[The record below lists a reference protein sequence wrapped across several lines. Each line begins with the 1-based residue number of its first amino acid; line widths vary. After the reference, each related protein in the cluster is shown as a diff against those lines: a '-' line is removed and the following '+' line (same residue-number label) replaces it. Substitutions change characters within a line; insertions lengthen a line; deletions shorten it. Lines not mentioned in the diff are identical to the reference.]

1 MEPPTMLMCRILA
14 VLSVMKLGLEPAV
27 VVGQTKVA
35 GAVGQEVIL
44 PCNLTHQMTSV
55 TWKFQKR
62 SYTTRRQESQE
73 DTVIKYHNDVFKG
86 KAPMANRSEL
96 IAKDFSLKV
105 QKLTPYDVGEYT
117 CVLSVTTRFT
127 VQLVVFGITELTKY
141 LLHNQV
147 LSVSL
152 QQYPSAQNKITVSW
166 WDNKDMEVKNK
177 QSQTD
182 QYSLH
187 KSGLRITDSGKWK
200 CKIKLQFPPFDL
212 DIPFDVI
219 VIGFNDLESE
229 IQYAA
234 VNTTV
239 SFSYSLNLQGVKW
252 TGSLKGHLD
261 WKAKAD
267 DNYGEIMNFNI
278 TNQGLALP
286 KQIKRFGF
294 KADEKPF
301 RPLCVTLSKVLFED
315 AGWYQCRVAFDFGH
329 VKTAIHLVV
338 MTVAATPTGPLSKG
352 AEVTLH
358 CQLSALPL
366 QKGLLIWH
374 RVNGTKEE
382 SKQVTHREVDVKA
395 RTAGLWR
402 CSFVLEDKTLISV
415 DYMLEEAAEWNTYA
429 LILIGAISGASVAL
443 LFFVSLGTFIC
454 TVWQRR
460 QRRAERMVRVRRD
473 LLQNRTCQCQHRLR
487 NDYFEA

>member
-1 MEPPTMLMCRILA
+1 MEPPTVLMCRILA
-14 VLSVMKLGLEPAV
+14 VLSVMKLGLKPPVA
-27 VVGQTKVA
+27 VGQTKVA
-35 GAVGQEVIL
+35 GVVGQEVIL
-44 PCNLTHQMTSV
+44 PCSLTRQMTSV

-62 SYTTRRQESQE
+62 THTTRRQESQE
-73 DTVIKYHNDVFKG
+73 DIVIKYHINVFKG

-96 IAKDFSLKV
+96 ITTNFSLKV
-105 QKLTPYDVGEYT
+105 QNLAPYDVGEYT
-117 CVLSVTTRFT
+117 CESGHRGDT
-127 VQLVVFGITELTKY
+127 VQLVVFGVTELTKY
-141 LLHNQV
+141 LLHDQV
-147 LSVSL
+147 LFVSL
-152 QQYPSAQNKITVSW
+152 QQYSPVQNKITVTW
-166 WDNKDMEVKNK
+166 WDNKDMEVTSE

-200 CKIKLQFPPFDL
+200 CKINLQFKPFDL

-219 VIGFNDLESE
+219 VIGFKELERK
-229 IQYAA
+229 ILYAA

-239 SFSYSLNLQGVKW
+239 SFSYLLNLWEVKW
-252 TGSLKGHLD
+252 TGSLKAHLD

-267 DNYGEIMNFNI
+267 DNYREIMNFSI
-278 TNQGLALP
+278 TNQELTSP

-294 KADEKPF
+294 QGVEKPF
-301 RPLCVTLSKVLFED
+301 KQLNVTLSKVLFED
-315 AGWYQCRVAFDFGH
+315 AGWYQFRVTFDFGH
-329 VKTAIHLVV
+329 LKTAIHLVV
-338 MTVAATPTGPLSKG
+338 MTVSATPTGPLSKG

-382 SKQVTHREVDVKA
+382 SKQVIHREVEVKA

-402 CSFVLEDKTLISV
+402 CSFVLENKTLISV
-415 DYMLEEAAEWNTYA
+415 DYMLEEAAEWIMYA
-429 LILIGAISGASVAL
+429 LTVAITVASVAL
-443 LFFVSLGTFIC
+443 LLFVSLCTFIC
-454 TVWQRR
+454 TAWQRR
-460 QRRAERMVRVRRD
+460 KRRAERMVRVRQD

-487 NDYFEA
+487 IDYFEA